1 MEDDPLL
8 LLTLNLGIPN
18 LWENELVREFPEVK
32 FVIQNA
38 YPSAGDSFSGLLKIE
53 KGDIS
58 KIFRFLDSRCPN
70 VSLVKFPNNSNV
82 FYYSDSGFKLAAV
95 LARLGVV
102 LDWPVELKGNSK
114 TIRIILRSRN
124 VSSTIDLI
132 EKKRIK
138 ILGLSKVRVN
148 SDFEEVLTQRQR
160 DILMPSLKLGYYEF
174 PKKINLHCLAEKLS
188 LSPSTLCVHLQKIE
202 SKLLR
207 INLEGVF

>member
-18 LWENELVREFPEVK
+18 LWENELVREFPEAR

-38 YPSAGDSFSGLLKIE
+38 YPSSGDSFSGLLKIE

-207 INLEGVF
+207 MNLEGVF